1 MPLVPLFLYTPLNI
15 YISNYL
21 NARISIYKKYKTM
34 DSFLIHDTR
43 FKAILGPNPTL
54 DLLLENKDYAF
65 AHEAGVFI
73 PADNTPATTSTP
85 LPANAPC
92 KYPKSP

>member
-1 MPLVPLFLYTPLNI
+1 
-15 YISNYL
+15 
-21 NARISIYKKYKTM
+21 M

-73 PADNTPATTSTP
+73 PADNTLFNTSNHIHTP